1 MEGPVDTVEGFA
13 EYVGARRGRLLRSA
27 VLLGCSLNEAEDIVQ
42 TTLMQCYASWS
53 RVARAAD
60 PDAYVYRVLVNCL
73 AKSRRRRW
81 WQERPTENLPE
92 GGHHDEAELAAV
104 AQTLRAALQRLSAEQ
119 RAVLVL
125 RFLADLSER
134 QVAEVLRIAPG
145 TVKSR
150 TSRGLALLAADA
162 RLTDLPGHRSQP

>member
-1 MEGPVDTVEGFA
+1 
-13 EYVGARRGRLLRSA
+13 
-27 VLLGCSLNEAEDIVQ
+27 
-42 TTLMQCYASWS
+42 
-53 RVARAAD
+53 
-60 PDAYVYRVLVNCL
+60 
-73 AKSRRRRW
+73 
-81 WQERPTENLPE
+81 
-92 GGHHDEAELAAV
+92 
-104 AQTLRAALQRLSAEQ
+104 LRAALQRLSTEQ

-150 TSRGLALLAADA
+150 TSRGLALLAADT